1 MTVSELPATETPAK
15 DSERDYFVRF
25 KTSQRIEHIVL
36 MVTFILLAVTGLA
49 QKFYTAGWAE
59 WLILHMGGI
68 SVTRLIHRIFAGV
81 FTLSILYHFAYLFRA
96 VFIKHSKLTMM
107 PTVRDLRDVVNELR
121 YSFGLADRPPRFGRF
136 DYRQKFE
143 YWGIIFGGLIIIIS
157 GAILMFPTAVTL
169 VLPGQVVP
177 AAKEFHGNE
186 ATLAV
191 IVIVI
196 WHLYDV
202 MFRPG
207 IFPAD
212 TTIFTGKLSRKRM
225 AEEHALEYAELTGA
239 TPDDETPASPPE
251 APGPAGQIA
260 AGKSAETT
268 G

>member
-1 MTVSELPATETPAK
+1 MTRTRKSEPNARTRR
-15 DSERDYFVRF
+15 SEADYMVRF
-25 KTSQRIEHIVL
+25 NTGQRIEHIVL
-36 MVTFILLAVTGLA
+36 MVAFIVLAVTGLA
-49 QKFYTAGWAE
+49 QKFYSAGWAE

-68 SVTRLIHRIFAGV
+68 AAARLIHRIFAGV
-81 FTLSILYHFAYLFRA
+81 FTLSVVYHFAYLFRA
-96 VFIKHSKLTMM
+96 IFVKHSKLTMM
-107 PTVRDLRDVVNELR
+107 PTRQDLRDVVQELR
-121 YSFGLADRPPRFGRF
+121 YSFGLADRRPRYGRF

-157 GAILMFPTAVTL
+157 GAILMFPTAVTWL
-169 VLPGQVVP
+169 LPGQVVP

-212 TTIFTGKLSRKRM
+212 TTIFTGRISRKRM
-225 AEEHALEYAELTGA
+225 AEEHALEYAEITGEM
-239 TPDDETPASPPE
+239 PETETVHAPE
-251 APGPAGQIA
+251 APAPGPAAQ
-260 AGKSAETT
+260 
-268 G
+268 

>member
-1 MTVSELPATETPAK
+1 MTVPESPAK
-15 DSERDYFVRF
+15 KTSARKSERDYLVRF
-25 KTSQRIEHIVL
+25 KTGQRIEHIVL
-36 MVTFILLAVTGLA
+36 MVTFTVLAVTGLA
-49 QKFYTAGWAE
+49 QKFYSAGWAE
-59 WLILHMGGI
+59 WLILNMGGI
-68 SVTRLIHRIFAGV
+68 AVTRLVHRIFAGI
-81 FTLSILYHFAYLFRA
+81 FTLGIVYHFAYLFHAIFVR
-96 VFIKHSKLTMM
+96 HTKLTMM
-107 PTVRDLRDVVNELR
+107 PTVQDLRDVIGELR
-121 YSFGLADRPPRFGRF
+121 YSFGLAEKPPRFGRF

-157 GAILMFPTAVTL
+157 GAILMFPTVITR

-212 TTIFTGKLSRKRM
+212 TTMFTGKISRKRM
-225 AEEHALEYAELTGA
+225 AEEHALEYAEITGMPLDVEPGMA
-239 TPDDETPASPPE
+239 PPQPPTPGTAENV
-251 APGPAGQIA
+251 AG
-260 AGKSAETT
+260 
-268 G
+268 